1 MNEHHETAKHLVDFV
16 SVATVLGTLTSM
28 LPAIAA
34 LFSIIWSI
42 IRIWE
47 TKTVQGWFGR
57 TGAND
62 AEKQQEAT

>member
-1 MNEHHETAKHLVDFV
+1 MTEHHDTAKHLIDFV

-34 LFSIIWSI
+34 IFSIIWSI

-57 TGAND
+57 KEVEN
-62 AEKQQEAT
+62 AEHE